1 MPSTIQLVCTR
12 IATWYQANE
21 STPRNH
27 LRLFTRRQVATFP
40 KGKEEKYGGLV
51 CCRLTPSC
59 GGTLYV
65 IVVVGTGGFRG
76 SRSVVSEFSPTLL
89 ESSLK
94 VRFLV

>member
-1 MPSTIQLVCTR
+1 M
-12 IATWYQANE
+12 
-21 STPRNH
+21 
-27 LRLFTRRQVATFP
+27 ATFP

-94 VRFLV
+94 VRFLVEEANHGYGCGWLGLGLDVLLFNITNYTKVEV